1 MVAGN
6 LSESKALDP
15 LPERMPYQG
24 VNTMTKF
31 FRDFLRDETGAAAAE
46 YALILAIVGAG
57 IGGAAYL
64 LGQNIDTSISGAA
77 AAVKNCGLNSAGTS
91 TGGTCN

>member
-1 MVAGN
+1 
-6 LSESKALDP
+6 
-15 LPERMPYQG
+15 
-24 VNTMTKF
+24 MTKF
-31 FRDFLRDETGAAAAE
+31 FREFLRDESGASAAE

-77 AAVKNCGLNSAGTS
+77 DAVASCSATDVSG
-91 TGGTCN
+91 CN